1 MHDARAAA
9 APLALKLNLDQVVFL
24 PVNLLKLQSLV
35 RLLRR
40 ITRKGIR
47 ARRLLRGRGSCL

>member
-24 PVNLLKLQSLV
+24 PVNLLELQSLV
-35 RLLRR
+35 SFLRR
-40 ITRKGIR
+40 ITREGIR
-47 ARRLLRGRGSCL
+47 ARRLLRGLGSCL